1 MAVPTA
7 IDSKYLLLLFIISN
21 ATKPKNYM
29 IHPDTELRFIS
40 HEVGYGVVAKKFIP
54 KGTITWA
61 LDELDRE
68 FTEKQFREMD
78 ESYRDILE
86 FYSFRNNQGNYVLC
100 WDNARFVN
108 HSFNSNCLTTA
119 YDFEIAIR
127 DIQAG
132 EQLTDDYGYLNISE
146 PFRGI
151 DEGTKRKVVYPDDL
165 LRYAPVWDKKL
176 NAGIM
181 KFNSVDQPLKKFLK
195 PSVLK
200 KVNDFIN
207 GKASM
212 DSILSCYYNQS
223 VNGSEKINGN
233 GHAVKHALN
242 GNGVLL
248 KR

>member
-1 MAVPTA
+1 
-7 IDSKYLLLLFIISN
+7 
-21 ATKPKNYM
+21 M

-40 HEVGYGVVAKKFIP
+40 PEVGYGVVAKKFIP

-68 FTEKQFREMD
+68 FTPKQFENMD
-78 ESYRDILE
+78 DSYKEILE
-86 FYSFRNNQGNYVLC
+86 FYSFRNNLGNYVLC

-176 NAGIM
+176 ISGI
-181 KFNSVDQPLKKFLK
+181 KKINTVEQPLKKFVK
-195 PSVLK
+195 PSILQKIDKIVK
-200 KVNDFIN
+200 
-207 GKASM
+207 GESAM
-212 DSILSCYYNQS
+212 DSILSCYYNDSAQK
-223 VNGSEKINGN
+223 NGQPSKT
-233 GHAVKHALN
+233 N
-242 GNGVLL
+242 GNGVHM
-248 KR
+248 KG

>member
-1 MAVPTA
+1 
-7 IDSKYLLLLFIISN
+7 
-21 ATKPKNYM
+21 M

-40 HEVGYGVVAKKFIP
+40 PEVGYGVVAKKFIP

-68 FTEKQFREMD
+68 FTPKQFHEMD
-78 ESYRDILE
+78 ETYKELIE
-86 FYSFRNNQGNYVLC
+86 FYSFRNNLGNYVLC

-127 DIQAG
+127 DIHPG

-176 NAGIM
+176 ISGLQH
-181 KFNSVDQPLKKFLK
+181 FNEVNQPLKKFLK
-195 PSVLK
+195 SSVVQK
-200 KVNDFIN
+200 IEKIVN
-207 GKASM
+207 GESEM
-212 DSILSCYYNQS
+212 DSILTCYFDQTGNA
-223 VNGSEKINGN
+223 VPVFEK
-233 GHAVKHALN
+233 AST
-242 GNGVLL
+242 NGVSV